1 MDVGD
6 LKSITSITTKA
17 NAALA
22 IYNSIHILVNNAGIL
37 QDGTVLENDIEVD
50 KRIMDVNY
58 FGALALT
65 KGKEIRL

>member
-6 LKSITSITTKA
+6 LKSITTKA

-22 IYNSIHILVNNAGIL
+22 IYNSIDILVNNAGIL
-37 QDGTVLENDIEVD
+37 QDGTVLENDMEVD

-65 KGKEIRL
+65 KGKEISL